1 MTHNNKPNSFSNVRR
16 LIGIFCFVVCLCF
29 LTACSSDQDQNQGT
43 VQSAYDSHKMHIYV
57 DPETGVNYL
66 VYESYRRG
74 GVSVRYNADGTLYVS
89 DVATETE

>member
-1 MTHNNKPNSFSNVRR
+1 MTHNNKPNTFGNVKR
-16 LIGIFCFVVCLCF
+16 LVSIFCFVVCICF
-29 LTACSSDQDQNQGT
+29 LTACSGDQDQNQGA

-89 DVATETE
+89 DIDAKTE